1 MFSGIIK
8 AISKIEKRESRNRCL
23 FLTIQKPKR
32 WKIKKGDSICTD
44 GVCLTVKNVHKNNYQ
59 TELMP
64 ETLRKTYFAENLYQ
78 RVNLE
83 RPLKFN
89 SVLDGHLVT
98 GHVDAV
104 GRIKKIITQGAS
116 KIYYISFPKKFAKY
130 TAEKGS
136 IAMDGIS
143 LTVVDV
149 GSDWFTVSLV
159 NYTLRHTTVG
169 SKKVGD
175 SVHLEF
181 DILAKYLEKLI
192 KTK

>member
-1 MFSGIIK
+1 MFSGIIG
-8 AISKIEKRESRNRCL
+8 AISKIEKKESRNDCL

-44 GVCLTVKNVHKNNYQ
+44 GACLTVKSAGKNNYQ

-64 ETLRKTYFAENLYQ
+64 ETLRKTYFAKNFYQ
-78 RVNLE
+78 QVNLE
-83 RPLKFN
+83 RSLKFN

-98 GHVDAV
+98 GHVDTV
-104 GRIKKIITQGAS
+104 GEIKKITVQGAA
-116 KIYYISFPKKFAKY
+116 KIYRISFPKKFAKY

-136 IAMDGIS
+136 IAVDGIS

-149 GSDWFTVSLV
+149 GSNWFTVSLV
-159 NYTLRHTTVG
+159 DYTLCHTTIG

-181 DILAKYLEKLI
+181 DILAKYLERLI